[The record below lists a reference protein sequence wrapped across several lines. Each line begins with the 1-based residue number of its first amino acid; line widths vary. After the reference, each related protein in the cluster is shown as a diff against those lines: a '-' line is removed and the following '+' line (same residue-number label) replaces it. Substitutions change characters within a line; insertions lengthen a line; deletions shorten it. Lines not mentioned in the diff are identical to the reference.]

1 MADPIPG
8 VRRRQRHLPYPRPRR
23 SGRDTLSS
31 FGISIL
37 GQPVAIAELSG
48 SFQTNLSSLHLDLTA
63 GTAVDGGDAS
73 GITFASSGTGTLS
86 GTVDVDLHVLGQ
98 TAGSTTLNFSAL
110 LMPSATGAGTIGL
123 SDNAGLVLNLPFQ
136 VGFVMGDLDVTGGAV
151 LGSALEP
158 IVRFLGDDLIFI
170 TQQIALPGLIV
181 AGGPPAAVPEP
192 ATLGLLMVGLAG
204 LALRRRR
211 LGLARPQ

>member
-1 MADPIPG
+1 VAGPIPG
-8 VRRRQRHLPYPRPRR
+8 VRRRQRHLPGHGPRR
-23 SGRDTLSS
+23 SGRNTLSS

-48 SFQTNLSSLHLDLTA
+48 SFQTNLHLDLTA

-86 GTVDVDLHVLGQ
+86 GTVDVDLNVLGQ
-98 TAGSTTLNFSAL
+98 SAGSTTLNFSAL

>member
-8 VRRRQRHLPYPRPRR
+8 VRRRQRHLPDHGPRR
-23 SGRDTLSS
+23 SGRNTLSS

-110 LMPSATGAGTIGL
+110 LMPSATGAGTIG
-123 SDNAGLVLNLPFQ
+123 
-136 VGFVMGDLDVTGGAV
+136 
-151 LGSALEP
+151 
-158 IVRFLGDDLIFI
+158 
-170 TQQIALPGLIV
+170 
-181 AGGPPAAVPEP
+181 
-192 ATLGLLMVGLAG
+192 
-204 LALRRRR
+204 
-211 LGLARPQ
+211 